1 MEDSE
6 MLESVGTLAE
16 QMLSNEQELASQLVR
31 RWFGH
36 KVDFGHV

>member
-1 MEDSE
+1 LIEVMAEAADQLLAVVPENSE
-6 MLESVGTLAE
+6 A
-16 QMLSNEQELASQLVR
+16 LVT